1 MWYTKADNL
10 RQPVLFLVIIF
21 FLFFPY
27 HCLLPSFSPSSLPSL
42 LMKVIPGRKNEFEIR
57 KCGHFLNKKFIA
69 LSTNVFFFA
78 SCFVLL
84 KYNFPRYYLFELSEN
99 PMK

>member
-1 MWYTKADNL
+1 MWYTKADDL

-21 FLFFPY
+21 FLFSISLFTSFI
-27 HCLLPSFSPSSLPSL
+27 LSFLPSFPPYEGNSW
-42 LMKVIPGRKNEFEIR
+42 KKNESEIR
-57 KCGHFLNKKFIA
+57 KCGHFLNKKLIA

-84 KYNFPRYYLFELSEN
+84 KHNFPRYYLFELSEN